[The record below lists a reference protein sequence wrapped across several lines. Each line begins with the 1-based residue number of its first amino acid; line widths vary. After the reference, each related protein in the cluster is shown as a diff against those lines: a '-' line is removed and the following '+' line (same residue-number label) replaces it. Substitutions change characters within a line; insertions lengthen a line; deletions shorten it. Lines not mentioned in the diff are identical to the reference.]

1 MDKRLLMIP
10 ALALVGA
17 CAMAPRIVKEPHPD
31 DNAYV
36 WKPLFDRTL
45 SNAEFKDAAWSYT
58 PEGYLRPSRDL
69 PI

>member
-17 CAMAPRIVKEPHPD
+17 CAMAPQIVKEPHPD

-36 WKPLFDRTL
+36 
-45 SNAEFKDAAWSYT
+45 
-58 PEGYLRPSRDL
+58 
-69 PI
+69 